1 MPANL
6 TPDYLHAEEEY
17 RKASTP
23 EERLSALKKMW
34 ATLPKHKGTDKL
46 QADIKRRMALLRE
59 EIQKQSK
66 KKGFGIRVERMGAGQ
81 VALAGLPNSGKSQ
94 LLRALTHAH
103 VEVAP
108 YPFSTREPH
117 PAMMTFEDI
126 QIQLVDLPPIFSEHM
141 EPWVPNIL
149 RTSDL
154 ILIMVDL
161 SSPQVLEETEE
172 ILAILERHKIKLV
185 SYKPKEAFWESVVE
199 KRTHLVGT
207 KQDLPQAEEN
217 GRLLEELYQ
226 NRFGF
231 SMVSA
236 VSGLGLEELKQQIFN
251 ALEIVRVYSKP
262 PGKEPDFSKPYTL
275 PKGSTL
281 LDFAGAVHRDFVERL
296 KFARLWGHGKFEG
309 QRVQRDY
316 VLQDKDIIE
325 LHL

>member
-34 ATLPKHKGTDKL
+34 ATLPKHKGTEKL
-46 QADIKRRMALLRE
+46 QADIKRRMAMLRE
-59 EIQKQSK
+59 EIQQQSK

-81 VALAGLPNSGKSQ
+81 VVLVGPPNSGKSQ
-94 LLRALTHAH
+94 LLASLCHVHA
-103 VEVAP
+103 EIAP
-108 YPFSTREPH
+108 YPFTTREPH
-117 PAMMTFEDI
+117 PAMMPYEDI
-126 QIQLVDLPPIFSEHM
+126 QIQLVDLPPVSLQHM
-141 EPWVPNIL
+141 ETWVPNII

-154 ILIMVDL
+154 VLLVVDL
-161 SSPQVLEETEE
+161 SSPRVLEELEE
-172 ILAILERHKIKLV
+172 TIDLLEKYKIKLV
-185 SYKPKEAFWESVVE
+185 SYKPREHFWESIIE
-199 KRTHLVGT
+199 KRTHCVGT
-207 KQDLPQAEEN
+207 KQDIPGTAEN
-217 GRLLEELYQ
+217 STILRELYSS
-226 NRFGF
+226 RFGF
-231 SMVSA
+231 SIVSA
-236 VSGLGLEELKQQIFN
+236 ITGYGMEKLKQEIFD

-262 PGKEPDFSKPYTL
+262 PGEEPDLSRPYTL

-309 QRVQRDY
+309 QRIQRDY

-325 LHL
+325 LHI